1 MTLPDPAALR
11 RSRAA
16 TRVQFLVLGVLIGA
30 WGAHIPSIKAHHGL
44 SDGTLS
50 AVLLAAALGAVSSLF
65 TAGRVMA
72 ALGARRTAAGAAVLG
87 GVLLGSVLA
96 FQGLPMNLL
105 LLQVVALGACMCLFD
120 VALNTEGTTLERLGG
135 RPVMSQLHGMFSVGG
150 MLGAG
155 AVAALLGVGLSP
167 TVQLWGLGLGVGLV
181 ALVAARGMLPGQVH
195 DQGHE
200 PWQEREPRQ
209 VQAQGAGQPG
219 VLQAAPQAHFAW
231 PRGPLLVIGL
241 LILAGMTAEGAMYD
255 WCVLYLQQEL
265 GQPQSQAALG
275 YAVFSASMA
284 ASRFGGDALRARF
297 DEALLLRWGATLA
310 AAAMA
315 VVLLSAHPVVAWLG
329 FAVVGAGLALV
340 APILFSAA
348 TRVPGVSPAAAIAS
362 VTSVGYSGFMLG
374 PPLIGA
380 LATASSLTWALGVVV
395 LACALL
401 AWGAGR
407 VPGRE

>member
-44 SDGTLS
+44 SEGSLS
-50 AVLLAAALGAVSSLF
+50 AVLLAAAVGAVSSLF

-87 GVLLGSVLA
+87 GGLLGSVLA
-96 FQGLPMNLL
+96 FQGLPMSLL

-135 RPVMSQLHGMFSVGG
+135 RPVMSHLHGMFSVGG

-155 AVAALLGVGLSP
+155 AVAALLGVGIAP
-167 TVQLWGLGLGVGLV
+167 GVQLWALGLGVALV
-181 ALVAARGMLPGQVH
+181 AVWAARGML
-195 DQGHE
+195 
-200 PWQEREPRQ
+200 QEEGR
-209 VQAQGAGQPG
+209 ATAGTPQSS
-219 VLQAAPQAHFAW
+219 AQAHFVW
-231 PRGPLLVIGL
+231 PRGQLLVIGL

-265 GQPQSQAALG
+265 GQPQAQAALG

-284 ASRFGGDALRARF
+284 ASRFAGDALRARY
-297 DEALLLRWGATLA
+297 DERTLLRCGAGLA
-310 AAAMA
+310 AGAMA
-315 VVLLSAHPVVAWLG
+315 VVLLSAHPVVAWVG
-329 FAVVGAGLALV
+329 FALVGAGLAPV

-362 VTSVGYSGFMLG
+362 VTSVGYSGFMLW

-395 LACALL
+395 VAAALL
-401 AWGAGR
+401 ALGAGR
-407 VPGRE
+407 VQVR

>member
-1 MTLPDPAALR
+1 VTLPDPAALR

-44 SDGTLS
+44 SEGSLS
-50 AVLLAAALGAVSSLF
+50 AVLLAAAVGAVSSLF

-87 GVLLGSVLA
+87 GGLLGSVLA
-96 FQGLPMNLL
+96 FQGLPMSLL

-135 RPVMSQLHGMFSVGG
+135 RPVMSHLHGMFSVGG

-155 AVAALLGVGLSP
+155 AVAALLGVGIAP
-167 TVQLWGLGLGVGLV
+167 GVQLWSLGLGVALV
-181 ALVAARGMLPGQVH
+181 AVWAARGML
-195 DQGHE
+195 
-200 PWQEREPRQ
+200 QEEGR
-209 VQAQGAGQPG
+209 ATAGTPQSS
-219 VLQAAPQAHFAW
+219 AQAHFVW
-231 PRGPLLVIGL
+231 PRGQLLVIGL

-265 GQPQSQAALG
+265 GQPQAQAALG

-284 ASRFGGDALRARF
+284 ASRFAGDALRARY
-297 DEALLLRWGATLA
+297 DERTLLRCGAGLA
-310 AAAMA
+310 AGAMA
-315 VVLLSAHPVVAWLG
+315 VVLLSAHPVVAWVG
-329 FAVVGAGLALV
+329 FALVGAGLAPV

-395 LACALL
+395 LAAALL
-401 AWGAGR
+401 AGGAGK
-407 VPGRE
+407 VAPKP

>member
-44 SDGTLS
+44 SEGSLS
-50 AVLLAAALGAVSSLF
+50 AVLLAAAVGAVSSLF

-87 GVLLGSVLA
+87 GGLLGSVLA
-96 FQGLPMNLL
+96 FQGLPMSLL

-120 VALNTEGTTLERLGG
+120 VALNTEGAALERLGG
-135 RPVMSQLHGMFSVGG
+135 RPFMSHLHGMFSVGG

-155 AVAALLGVGLSP
+155 AVAALLGVGIAP
-167 TVQLWGLGLGVGLV
+167 GVQLWALGLGVALV
-181 ALVAARGMLPGQVH
+181 AVWAARGML
-195 DQGHE
+195 
-200 PWQEREPRQ
+200 QEEGRATAGTRQ
-209 VQAQGAGQPG
+209 SSA
-219 VLQAAPQAHFAW
+219 QAHFVW
-231 PRGPLLVIGL
+231 PRGQLLVIGL

-265 GQPQSQAALG
+265 AQPQSQAALG

-284 ASRFGGDALRARF
+284 ASRFAGDALRARY
-297 DEALLLRWGATLA
+297 DERTLLRCGAGLA
-310 AAAMA
+310 AGAMA
-315 VVLLSAHPVVAWLG
+315 VVLLSAHPVVAWVG
-329 FAVVGAGLALV
+329 FALVGAGLAPV

-348 TRVPGVSPAAAIAS
+348 TRVPGVSPAGAIAS

-395 LACALL
+395 LAAALL
-401 AWGAGR
+401 AGGAGK
-407 VPGRE
+407 VAPKA